1 MKISITEAFEQLEL
15 ANGQLFSTVMEHG
28 SMSVE
33 IYRPVK
39 NDPQRPHKQDEIYV
53 VIAGSGVFMNNEQ
66 RTTFKQ
72 GDVLFVKAG
81 VKHRFENFTDDFMT
95 WVIFYGPDGG
105 EK

>member
-1 MKISITEAFEQLEL
+1 L
-15 ANGQLFSTVMEHG
+15 NGE
-28 SMSVE
+28 E
-33 IYRPVK
+33 
-39 NDPQRPHKQDEIYV
+39 
-53 VIAGSGVFMNNEQ
+53 

-81 VKHRFENFTDDFMT
+81 IKHRFENFTDDFTT